1 MAVLYDQG
9 FNGGFAEFKFTGKAF
24 PGDTGN
30 EDTWTIAS
38 LSEATNKTGDKQI
51 SIVAA
56 QWIINGGGTI
66 CVEAHDA
73 GGVSDAPLLVLSGNG
88 SLNTGTHGINFAPI
102 LQTAAKGIKLIEQGT
117 ITGYTV
123 IIKIRKETG
132 FGYNDP
138 R

>member
-1 MAVLYDQG
+1 MAELYDTAS
-9 FNGGFAEFKFTGKAF
+9 NGVFSEFKFTGAAA
-24 PGDTGN
+24 PGASNG
-30 EDTWTIAS
+30 EDT
-38 LSEATNKTGDKQI
+38 KQI
-51 SIVAA
+51 SIVGA

-73 GGVSDAPLLVLSGNG
+73 SGVSDAPLLVLSGNG

>member
-1 MAVLYDQG
+1 MAELYDQG
-9 FNGGFAEFKFTGKAF
+9 FNGGFAEFKFTGKAA

-38 LSEATNKTGDKQI
+38 LSEATNKAGDKQI

-66 CVEAHDA
+66 CVEVEDA
-73 GGVSDAPLLVLSGNG
+73 AGASNAPLLVLSGNG
-88 SLNTGTHGINFAPI
+88 SLSTGTHGINFSPV
-102 LQTAAKGIKLIEQGT
+102 LQTSTKGIKLIKQGT

-123 IIKIRKETG
+123 IIKIKKETG

>member
-1 MAVLYDQG
+1 MAELYDTAS
-9 FNGGFAEFKFTGKAF
+9 NGGFSEFKFTGAAA
-24 PGDTGN
+24 PGASNG
-30 EDTWTIAS
+30 EDTWDISA
-38 LSEATNKTGDKQI
+38 LNAAGNATGTKQI
-51 SIVAA
+51 SIVGA

-73 GGVSDAPLLVLSGNG
+73 TGASNAPLLVLSGNG

>member
-1 MAVLYDQG
+1 MAELYDTAS
-9 FNGGFAEFKFTGKAF
+9 NGGFSEFKFTGAAA
-24 PGDTGN
+24 PGASNG
-30 EDTWTIAS
+30 EDTWDISA
-38 LSEATNKTGDKQI
+38 LNAAANATGTKQI
-51 SIVAA
+51 SIVGA

-73 GGVSDAPLLVLSGNG
+73 SGVSDAPLLVFAGNG
-88 SLNTGTHGINFAPI
+88 SLNTGTHGINFSPI

>member
-1 MAVLYDQG
+1 MAELYDTAS
-9 FNGGFAEFKFTGKAF
+9 NGGFSEFKFTGAAA
-24 PGDTGN
+24 PGASNG
-30 EDTWTIAS
+30 EDTWDISA
-38 LSEATNKTGDKQI
+38 LNAAGNATGTKQI
-51 SIVAA
+51 SIVGA

-73 GGVSDAPLLVLSGNG
+73 TGVSNVPLLVLSGNG
-88 SLNTGTHGINFAPI
+88 SLNTGTHGINFSPI

>member
-1 MAVLYDQG
+1 MAELYDTAS
-9 FNGGFAEFKFTGKAF
+9 NGGFSEFKFTGKSA
-24 PGDTGN
+24 PGTDSG
-30 EDTWTIAS
+30 EDTWDISA
-38 LSEATNKTGDKQI
+38 LNAAGNATGTKQI
-51 SIVAA
+51 SIVGA

-73 GGVSDAPLLVLSGNG
+73 SGVSDAPLLVLSGNG